1 MRIRVAIAGTFA
13 GLVVAGCGTASQV
26 ASQGGSGTPAS
37 VAPPAASQPAVSGP
51 TTVNGAKARP
61 VVFDC
66 SNQGVV
72 RPGTYVL
79 ACADDGSL
87 LIHMSWTRWTSEQ
100 AVATG
105 IHQLHD
111 CTPNCAESA
120 KWDNYP
126 AVITFWRPEPVPDN
140 PGETYFSRL
149 TVRYTTSVRPPT
161 YRNYDQLVAHPVQWS
176 EVLRW

>member
-26 ASQGGSGTPAS
+26 ASQGGSA
-37 VAPPAASQPAVSGP
+37 SGP
-51 TTVNGAKARP
+51 AIVNGAKARP

-66 SNQGVV
+66 SNRAVV

-87 LIHMSWTRWTSEQ
+87 LIHLSWTRWTSDH

-105 IHQLHD
+105 IHQMHD
-111 CTPNCAESA
+111 CTPDCAEST

-126 AVITFWRPEPVPDN
+126 AVITFWRPEPVP
-140 PGETYFSRL
+140 GGAGQTYFSRL
-149 TVRYTTSVRPPT
+149 TVRYTTSARPPT
-161 YRNYDQLVAHPVQWS
+161 YRNYDQLVAHPAQWS
-176 EVLRW
+176 EVLRWQRVG